1 VWRLDADLAQAS
13 TEKRRQ
19 TVALN
24 ITQETSSDRQGSGL
38 LKQWTPHPV
47 RGDALPRESGWG

>member
-24 ITQETSSDRQGSGL
+24 ITQEILNIFTLPIVPSFLSTGSE
-38 LKQWTPHPV
+38 QPHQTAKGRV
-47 RGDALPRESGWG
+47 S

>member
-1 VWRLDADLAQAS
+1 MWRLDADLAQAS

-24 ITQETSSDRQGSGL
+24 ITQEILNIFTLPIAPSFLSTGSE
-38 LKQWTPHPV
+38 QPHQTAKGRV
-47 RGDALPRESGWG
+47 S